1 MFEEETS
8 GFYRLFRDVINFFGN
23 RPLRRILMGFAM
35 RFWMTSLAMLC
46 LVPGGTGGHVAA
58 QVALPPVALP
68 DAGRILPSLPEID
81 TGRLTGLGD
90 RLARVRLD
98 RITGI
103 VRTHRDSIEL
113 DERGEPAV
121 RGVLVASGV
130 DAAMVARAS
139 DAGFALIDRER
150 IEGLDL
156 DIARFHVPEGRSLA
170 RARKQLA
177 KLLPE
182 AEVDADNLYFASGPG
197 GALPGAA
204 LATASGGGRA
214 SLGLIDG
221 GVAAHPSVAGRVE
234 QRGFAKG
241 APSASRHGTA
251 VASLLIGDSGVTG
264 AAPGQRL
271 LAADVYGADP
281 AGGNASAIA
290 RALGWLA
297 QSGVAVTTISLV
309 GPDNRLL
316 SAAVSRAQARGML
329 IVAAVGNDGPA
340 APPSFPASYKG
351 VFAVTGVDRKARV
364 LPEAGRALHVD
375 FAAPGEAVLAATGTG
390 SADRLRGTSFAAPL
404 VAGRLALRYP
414 APSIDRIG
422 PAVTAL
428 VMEARDLGKKGRDK
442 VYGHGLICGSCG
454 GR

>member
-1 MFEEETS
+1 
-8 GFYRLFRDVINFFGN
+8 
-23 RPLRRILMGFAM
+23 M
-35 RFWMTSLAMLC
+35 RYWTTSLAMLC
-46 LVPGGTGGHVAA
+46 LLLGGTDARVAA
-58 QVALPPVALP
+58 QVALPQVQLP
-68 DAGRILPSLPEID
+68 GAAGPLPSLPEVDI
-81 TGRLTGLGD
+81 GRVAVMGDNLTQL
-90 RLARVRLD
+90 RLD
-98 RITGI
+98 RITAL
-103 VRTHRDSIEL
+103 VRGNRDSIEL

-130 DAAMVARAS
+130 DAAMIARAGE
-139 DAGFALIDRER
+139 AGFALIDRER

-156 DIARFHVPEGRSLA
+156 DIARFRVPDGRSLA

-177 KLLPE
+177 KLLPGV
-182 AEVDADNLYFASGPG
+182 EVDADNLYFPSGPA

-204 LATASGGGRA
+204 LAAAQGGGKA

-251 VASLLIGDSGVTG
+251 VASLLVGSGAVQG

-271 LAADVYGADP
+271 LAADVYGSDP

-297 QSGVAVTTISLV
+297 QNGVAVTTISLV

-316 SAAVSRAQARGML
+316 SAAVSRAQQRGML

-340 APPSFPASYKG
+340 APPAYPASYKG
-351 VFAVTGVDRKARV
+351 VFAVTGIDAKGRA

-375 FAAPGEAVLAATGTG
+375 FAAPGDAVLVATGVG
-390 SADRLRGTSFAAPL
+390 SSDRLRGTSFAAPL

-414 APSIDRIG
+414 IPAIDRIG
-422 PAVTAL
+422 PAVAAL
-428 VMEARDLGKKGRDK
+428 VMEARDLGKPGRDK
-442 VYGHGLICGSCG
+442 IYGHGLICGTCG

>member
-1 MFEEETS
+1 
-8 GFYRLFRDVINFFGN
+8 
-23 RPLRRILMGFAM
+23 M
-35 RFWMTSLAMLC
+35 RYWTTSLAMLC
-46 LVPGGTGGHVAA
+46 LLLGGTDARVAA
-58 QVALPPVALP
+58 QVALPQVQLP
-68 DAGRILPSLPEID
+68 GAAGPLPSLPEVDI
-81 TGRLTGLGD
+81 GRVAVMGDNLTQL
-90 RLARVRLD
+90 RLD
-98 RITGI
+98 RITAL
-103 VRTHRDSIEL
+103 VRGNRDSIEL

-130 DAAMVARAS
+130 DAAMIARAGE
-139 DAGFALIDRER
+139 AGFALIDRER

-156 DIARFHVPEGRSLA
+156 DIARFRVPDGRSLA

-177 KLLPE
+177 KLLPG
-182 AEVDADNLYFASGPG
+182 AEVDADNLYFPSGPA

-204 LATASGGGRA
+204 LAAAQGGGKA

-251 VASLLIGDSGVTG
+251 VASLLVGSGAVQG

-271 LAADVYGADP
+271 LAADVYGSDP

-297 QSGVAVTTISLV
+297 QNGVAVTTISLV

-316 SAAVSRAQARGML
+316 SAAVSRAQQRGML

-340 APPSFPASYKG
+340 APPAYPASYKG
-351 VFAVTGVDRKARV
+351 VFAVTGIDAKGRA

-375 FAAPGEAVLAATGTG
+375 FAAPGDAVLAATGVG
-390 SADRLRGTSFAAPL
+390 SSDRLRGTSFAAPL

-414 APSIDRIG
+414 IPAIDRIG
-422 PAVTAL
+422 PAVAAL
-428 VMEARDLGKKGRDK
+428 VMEARDLGKPGRDK
-442 VYGHGLICGSCG
+442 IYGHGLICGTCG

>member
-1 MFEEETS
+1 
-8 GFYRLFRDVINFFGN
+8 
-23 RPLRRILMGFAM
+23 
-35 RFWMTSLAMLC
+35 MLC
-46 LVPGGTGGHVAA
+46 LLLGGTDARVAA
-58 QVALPPVALP
+58 QVALPQVQLP
-68 DAGRILPSLPEID
+68 DAARTLPSLPEVD
-81 TGRLTGLGD
+81 ARRLTGIGE
-90 RLARVRLD
+90 RLLDVRLD
-98 RITGI
+98 RITAL
-103 VRTHRDSIEL
+103 VRGNRDSIEL

-130 DAAMVARAS
+130 DAVMIARAGE
-139 DAGFALIDRER
+139 AGFALIDRER

-156 DIARFHVPEGRSLA
+156 DIARFRVPDGRSLG

-177 KLLPE
+177 KLLPG

-197 GALPGAA
+197 GALPGAM
-204 LATASGGGRA
+204 LAAAQGSGKA

-221 GVAAHPSVAGRVE
+221 GVAAHQSVAGRVE

-251 VASLLIGDSGVTG
+251 VASLLVGNSSVRG

-271 LAADVYGADP
+271 LAADVYGTDP
-281 AGGNASAIA
+281 AGGNASAIV

-297 QSGVAVTTISLV
+297 QSGAAVTTISLV
-309 GPDNRLL
+309 GPDNKLL
-316 SAAVSRAQARGML
+316 STAVSRAQQRGML

-340 APPSFPASYKG
+340 APPAYPASYKG
-351 VFAVTGVDRKARV
+351 VFAVTGVDQKARA

-375 FAAPGEAVLAATGTG
+375 FAAPGDAVLAATGAG
-390 SADRLRGTSFAAPL
+390 SSDRLRGTSFAAPL

-414 APSIDRIG
+414 SPSIDRIG
-422 PAVTAL
+422 PAVAAL

-442 VYGHGLICGSCG
+442 IYGHGLICGTCG

>member
-1 MFEEETS
+1 
-8 GFYRLFRDVINFFGN
+8 
-23 RPLRRILMGFAM
+23 M
-35 RFWMTSLAMLC
+35 RFWTTSLAIFC
-46 LVPGGTGGHVAA
+46 LLPGGTGGHVAA

-68 DAGRILPSLPEID
+68 DPGRILPPLPEVD
-81 TGRLTGLGD
+81 AGRLTGLGD
-90 RLARVRLD
+90 QLAQVRLD
-98 RITGI
+98 RITGL
-103 VRTHRDSIEL
+103 VRANRDSIEL
-113 DERGEPAV
+113 DERGEAAV

-130 DAAMVARAS
+130 DAAMIARAGE
-139 DAGFALIDRER
+139 AGFALIDRER

-156 DIARFHVPEGRSLA
+156 DIARFRVPDGRSLG
-170 RARKQLA
+170 RARRQLA
-177 KLLPE
+177 RLLPE
-182 AEVDADNLYFASGPG
+182 AGVDADNLYFASGPG
-197 GALPGAA
+197 GALPGGA
-204 LATASGGGRA
+204 LAAATGSGKA

-251 VASLLIGDSGVTG
+251 VASLLIGDGGVTG

-271 LAADVYGADP
+271 LAADVYGTDP

-316 SAAVSRAQARGML
+316 STAVSRAQARGML

-340 APPSFPASYKG
+340 APPSFPASCKG
-351 VFAVTGVDRKARV
+351 VLAVTGVDRKGRA

-375 FAAPGEAVLAATGTG
+375 FAAPGEAVLAATGTA
-390 SADRLRGTSFAAPL
+390 STDRLRGTSFAAPL

-414 APSIDRIG
+414 APSVDRIG

-428 VMEARDLGKKGRDK
+428 VLEARDLGKKGRDK

>member
-1 MFEEETS
+1 M
-8 GFYRLFRDVINFFGN
+8 
-23 RPLRRILMGFAM
+23 RIWTTL
-35 RFWMTSLAMLC
+35 LAMLC
-46 LVPGGTGGHVAA
+46 LLPGGMGPRVAA
-58 QVALPPVALP
+58 QVSLPQVQLP
-68 DAGRILPSLPEID
+68 DAARTLPSLPDLDVQPLISAGD
-81 TGRLTGLGD
+81 RLTG
-90 RLARVRLD
+90 VRLD
-98 RITGI
+98 RITSLFQ
-103 VRTHRDSIEL
+103 RNRDRIEL

-121 RGVLVASGV
+121 RGILIASGV
-130 DAAMVARAS
+130 DAAMVARAAK
-139 DAGFALIDRER
+139 DGFTLLGRER

-156 DIARFHVPEGRSLA
+156 DIARFRVPDGRSLA

-177 KLLPE
+177 KLLPDS
-182 AEVDADNLYFASGPG
+182 EVDVDNIYFASGPG
-197 GALPGAA
+197 GALPQTA
-204 LATASGGGRA
+204 LATAAASGTA

-251 VASLLIGDSGVTG
+251 VASLLVGNGTIQG
-264 AAPGQRL
+264 AAAGQRL
-271 LAADVYGADP
+271 LAADVYGTDP

-290 RALGWLA
+290 RAIGWLV

-316 SAAVSRAQARGML
+316 SAAVVRAQQRGML

-340 APPSFPASYKG
+340 APPAYPASYRG
-351 VFAVTGVDRKARV
+351 VFAVTGIDAKGRA

-375 FAAPGEAVLAATGTG
+375 FAAPGDAVLAAIGAG
-390 SADRLRGTSFAAPL
+390 SIDRLRGTSFAAPL

-422 PAVTAL
+422 AAVAGL
-428 VMEARDLGKKGRDK
+428 VLEARDLGKKGRDK
-442 VYGHGLICGSCG
+442 IYGHGLICGTCG